1 MNMARTLRNGSL
13 RHSSHDG
20 NWLQSLALPT
30 DLVTSSAT
38 NVKMSATGNHAATKS
53 TRGQTLVYLG
63 TQTGEEL
70 RCERGV
76 ELGMGREEDD
86 EDVETALALRLFAL
100 AVCGGGR
107 CCVECCRASFN
118 SCRPNE
124 SFADA
129 GGDDDSPIVRG
140 QDICPLLGLSQVELC
155 RLVEGVSG
163 AGLISGVQ
171 VAAGEEFM
179 AADVVAAAA
188 EGGVVEWAGRWA
200 CGAGGGGVA
209 SRDPIQTS
217 NKTTNVNILPRKQ
230 LTRRPITN
238 IYKRNRY
245 A

>member
-1 MNMARTLRNGSL
+1 MKRL
-13 RHSSHDG
+13 
-20 NWLQSLALPT
+20 
-30 DLVTSSAT
+30 
-38 NVKMSATGNHAATKS
+38 ATGNHAISQS
-53 TRGQTLVYLG
+53 TSGQTLVYLG

-70 RCERGV
+70 LCERGV

-100 AVCGGGR
+100 AVGGGGR
-107 CCVECCRASFN
+107 CCVCCRASFN

-124 SFADA
+124 SFVDA
-129 GGDDDSPIVRG
+129 GGDDDSPIVLG
-140 QDICPLLGLSQVELC
+140 QDICPLLGLLEVELC

-171 VAAGEEFM
+171 VTAGEEFM

-209 SRDPIQTS
+209 SRDPIFF
-217 NKTTNVNILPRKQ
+217 KKKDKCKYFTTQAANGTGN
-230 LTRRPITN
+230 
-238 IYKRNRY
+238 YKDL
-245 A
+245 